1 MNSTP
6 RDAQAPSYRECLL
19 PSVARTPSVTQ
30 VTPAKKITFLKRGDP
45 RFSGVRLAVH
55 QRTFKSLGTLMD
67 ELSQRVPLSFG
78 VRSVTTPRG
87 LHGLSTLEQLED
99 GGCYLCSDRKPP
111 KTSSGPG
118 RPQERS
124 PSAQQSQDVEDQCE
138 GPGTSS
144 SRKNPKTPRRIML
157 VKNGD
162 PQFQQTVVLSHRDTR
177 SLSAFLSRA
186 TGLLH
191 FPVKQVYTPSG
202 EKVGSLKALLR
213 SPSVLVCAGHEP
225 FRPPEGAKRSGTGTL
240 SGQTSRNK
248 NGSWGP
254 KAKPSMTHSRS
265 RPGSRPQ
272 RSSLLSEGAGLGDP
286 LVSPHHTRVGPAPNR
301 HPQDMPAQLGPLV
314 ARDGV
319 EKKVHLNEDGSLSV
333 EMKVRFHLLG
343 NDMLLWPR
351 RAGRA
356 SGQGPVPREADPLHC
371 VWEGHPG
378 GSSEPGTQGL
388 GTREAGCTEAC
399 ERGQW
404 QPGSGYEIWTN
415 PLYTA
420 QREGTASWGRSRLAQ
435 HSPCRGPWSRG
446 VAGRTRS
453 SQDSGSPASSD
464 RAPGGSE
471 PKSCCSRSPEGSIGS
486 CALHLA
492 SGAAP
497 QRGSGW
503 EVGGTSQAA
512 EGPGP
517 EGAGPGSRGHRCL
530 EPRAQGVAGA
540 FSDASVSAGAQEES
554 SERGERHQGHASRT
568 RPVTS
573 PRKAT
578 PGAGP
583 CSSTANP
590 SSLRNEDPRAEGSEQ
605 DTGPPQPRGGPGR
618 RLPLASGHLSSGD
631 TAEGCSRASACTSAT
646 GRRREQESRASALS
660 SPSISGLGRGAQR
673 GRPRQHHSR
682 RHTHCPLDSP
692 VSRPML
698 GPPSTGRLCPAH
710 PAPRFSG
717 SSSNARN
724 PASRDPGPPSLASPN
739 SQDAQ
744 GVSSVPVTPVSS
756 SDCASNFYP
765 PFSPS
770 AETEFRSH
778 SLSTTSDPLSSPGGG
793 LGGKAGGG
801 PKASRP
807 LSLPVGQHEGGKPG
821 AHRGGCGSQM
831 GTSRAC
837 RAHGG
842 ETQALLAPQ
851 PQGSKGPLSEPCL
864 VCSGYCPT
872 PPRARPPVRKHPSC
886 SSNRDH
892 RDHGAHWVPGAA
904 EQAEEPLDVQ
914 SPGPPRSLSGGM
926 GTAVRAVRR
935 GSPSPGPRPG
945 RRFQAQVTG
954 GGEDLEEQEDTGRMT
969 PGALPRAS
977 PEAVV
982 RGWLSNIP
990 EEPVPLSYEMVGD
1003 SMEVAGDGPE
1013 GPTEDPV
1020 DTHPPEGLEEP
1031 FQARRPSL
1039 EGAASE
1045 KADPEGALPVTG
1057 DAGPQP
1063 EEGLPPSRAAE
1074 APEEAGA
1081 SEGAAGDCGGS
1092 QCVLPRSI
1100 SVSIQ
1105 IMKALM
1111 GSKQGRPSSLPEV
1124 SGPEGRRLGHSAR
1137 ALITC
1142 LARLHFFNEDRGSP
1156 TGKARFTDSS
1166 RYQELLST
1174 LQASWPGCG
1183 LRRGEPD
1190 SGPRGCSRS
1199 QALSGLGPH
1208 AVTEAFTPTSSSG
1221 VDVGSGSGG
1230 SGEGSGPCAVDC
1242 ALVSERGELPSE
1254 IPYQRPDSRTSE
1266 NPEEPG
1272 NHELIG
1278 SMASSSS
1285 QAWAGATRRDEAGGS
1300 FREQARG
1307 RDLDQVVENR
1317 MQGEAVQ
1324 LEKTQEEKERAEPHG
1339 EGVRGFPEEERT
1351 TGQDSTG
1358 AGSQDGAGAR
1368 EDESMQEEE
1377 AGEPAS
1383 AALHPAGRGERTL
1396 GGLTER
1402 DSNASGNQSSP
1413 NAEPGLETLPRTADS
1428 DHEQTQTKFT
1438 QGAAEQ
1444 GTSVAYRVSPDPDP
1458 LWVSRLLRKMEKAFL
1473 AHLASAMAEL
1483 RARWSLQNND
1493 LLDQMVAELQQDMS
1507 QRLQGSTAKELR
1519 KIQSRAG
1526 RKAPGPPRVALRW
1539 ETSLQTEQRRSRL
1552 QGLRNLS
1559 AFSEQTQAPGAPSLS
1574 LDYVP
1579 NLSGALGT
1587 QMGGEAGG
1595 EEFCPCETCVR
1606 KTVTPVS
1613 PKDMMGIA
1621 RAPIKKAFDLQ
1632 LILQKKKVGSAN
1644 GETAGTAPE
1653 KTGMEVLQRDPSG
1666 TGTAQGAD
1674 GGLELGLGR
1683 GPGAEEG
1690 DEDVGR
1696 GEGAG
1701 GGEEEEATQK
1711 RGGNTGP
1718 CGGYPLEAV
1727 GWEEQGEG
1735 DQGEIRGGGSGA
1747 EVSVQSE
1754 GWGGADRSPGEQN
1767 DTSEVQ
1773 DVEGEGQPES
1783 GRGNLGE
1790 KEGSSQAGPRQG
1802 QLGEASGHSSPD
1814 QDGGPTPPSASGG
1827 DTPGHRS
1834 GRKTGLSSSRTSS
1847 LGNCSQLSQKGSEEG
1862 SSNGDMSTFG
1872 DEPKGVPGSERNGTG
1887 VFPESSTS
1895 AREGPSSGSGTPEG
1909 GTDEGM
1915 TPEPRAVQGSDL
1927 GAETRVKSL
1936 SGTEIRFGNLA
1947 MDGTHGFGHDDLDF

>member
-1 MNSTP
+1 
-6 RDAQAPSYRECLL
+6 
-19 PSVARTPSVTQ
+19 
-30 VTPAKKITFLKRGDP
+30 
-45 RFSGVRLAVH
+45 
-55 QRTFKSLGTLMD
+55 
-67 ELSQRVPLSFG
+67 
-78 VRSVTTPRG
+78 
-87 LHGLSTLEQLED
+87 
-99 GGCYLCSDRKPP
+99 
-111 KTSSGPG
+111 
-118 RPQERS
+118 
-124 PSAQQSQDVEDQCE
+124 
-138 GPGTSS
+138 
-144 SRKNPKTPRRIML
+144 
-157 VKNGD
+157 
-162 PQFQQTVVLSHRDTR
+162 
-177 SLSAFLSRA
+177 
-186 TGLLH
+186 
-191 FPVKQVYTPSG
+191 
-202 EKVGSLKALLR
+202 
-213 SPSVLVCAGHEP
+213 
-225 FRPPEGAKRSGTGTL
+225 
-240 SGQTSRNK
+240 
-248 NGSWGP
+248 
-254 KAKPSMTHSRS
+254 MTHLRS

-272 RSSLLSEGAGLGDP
+272 RSSLLLEGAGLGDP
-286 LVSPHHTRVGPAPNR
+286 LESPHHTRVGPAPDR

-356 SGQGPVPREADPLHC
+356 SGPGPVPREADPLHC

-378 GSSEPGTQGL
+378 GSSEPGTEGL

-399 ERGQW
+399 EQSQW

-446 VAGRTRS
+446 VAIRKRS
-453 SQDSGSPASSD
+453 SQDSSSPASSD
-464 RAPGGSE
+464 RAAEGSE
-471 PKSCCSRSPEGSIGS
+471 PNSCCSRSPEGSMGS

-503 EVGGTSQAA
+503 EAGGTPQAA

-517 EGAGPGSRGHRCL
+517 EGARPGSRGHRCL
-530 EPRAQGVAGA
+530 EPRAQGAAGA
-540 FSDASVSAGAQEES
+540 FSDASASARAQEES

-573 PRKAT
+573 PRKAI

-605 DTGPPQPRGGPGR
+605 DTGPPQPRGGSGR
-618 RLPLASGHLSSGD
+618 RLPLASGRVGSGD
-631 TAEGCSRASACTSAT
+631 TAEGCSPASTCASAT
-646 GRRREQESRASALS
+646 GRRREQESRASAVS

-673 GRPRQHHSR
+673 GRPRKLYSQ

-710 PAPRFSG
+710 RAPRFSG
-717 SSSNARN
+717 SSSSVRN

-739 SQDAQ
+739 SQDTRE
-744 GVSSVPVTPVSS
+744 VSSVPVTPVSS
-756 SDCASNFYP
+756 SDCVSNFYP
-765 PFSPS
+765 PCSPS

-778 SLSTTSDPLSSPGGG
+778 SLSTTSDPLSSPRGG
-793 LGGKAGGG
+793 LGGKAAGG
-801 PKASRP
+801 PKASWP
-807 LSLPVGQHEGGKPG
+807 LSLSVGQHEGGKPG
-821 AHRGGCGSQM
+821 THRGGCGSQV
-831 GTSRAC
+831 GTPRAC
-837 RAHGG
+837 RAPGG

-851 PQGSKGPLSEPCL
+851 PQGSQGPLSEPCL

-886 SSNRDH
+886 SSNRNH

-904 EQAEEPLDVQ
+904 KQGEELLDVQ
-914 SPGPPRSLSGGM
+914 RPGPPRSQSEGRE
-926 GTAVRAVRR
+926 TAVRAVRR
-935 GSPSPGPRPG
+935 
-945 RRFQAQVTG
+945 FQEQVTG
-954 GGEDLEEQEDTGRMT
+954 GGEGLEEREDSGRVT
-969 PGALPRAS
+969 LGALPWAS

-990 EEPVPLSYEMVGD
+990 EEPVPLSYEMVDD
-1003 SMEVAGDGPE
+1003 SMEAAGAGPE
-1013 GPTEDPV
+1013 GPTEDPA
-1020 DTHPPEGLEEP
+1020 DTHSPEGLEEAI
-1031 FQARRPSL
+1031 QARRLSL

-1045 KADPEGALPVTG
+1045 KADPEGALPATG

-1063 EEGLPPSRAAE
+1063 GEGPPPSRAVE

-1081 SEGAAGDCGGS
+1081 GEGAAGDCGGG
-1092 QCVLPRSI
+1092 QCVLPRRV

-1124 SGPEGRRLGHSAR
+1124 SGPEGRRLGRSAR

-1156 TGKARFTDSS
+1156 TGKARCADSS

-1183 LRRGEPD
+1183 LGRGEPG
-1190 SGPRGCSRS
+1190 SGPRGCGRS

-1230 SGEGSGPCAVDC
+1230 SGEGSGPCAVDS

-1272 NHELIG
+1272 NHESIG

-1300 FREQARG
+1300 CGEQARG

-1317 MQGEAVQ
+1317 KQGEAVQ
-1324 LEKTQEEKERAEPHG
+1324 LEKTQEEKEIAEPHG
-1339 EGVRGFPEEERT
+1339 EGVHGFPEEERT
-1351 TGQDSTG
+1351 TEQDSTG

-1368 EDESMQEEE
+1368 ADESVREEE
-1377 AGEPAS
+1377 AGEPAFP
-1383 AALHPAGRGERTL
+1383 ALHPAGSRERTL

-1402 DSNASGNQSSP
+1402 DSNASGSQSSP
-1413 NAEPGLETLPRTADS
+1413 NAEPGLEVLPRTADS
-1428 DHEQTQTKFT
+1428 DHEQTQAKST

-1444 GTSVAYRVSPDPDP
+1444 GTSVAHRVSPDPDP

-1493 LLDQMVAELQQDMS
+1493 LLDLMVAELQQDVS
-1507 QRLQGSTAKELR
+1507 QRLQGSTAKELQ

-1526 RKAPGPPRVALRW
+1526 RKAPGPPRVVLRW

-1552 QGLRNLS
+1552 QGLHNLS
-1559 AFSEQTQAPGAPSLS
+1559 AFSEQTRALGTSSLS
-1574 LDYVP
+1574 LDDVP

-1587 QMGGEAGG
+1587 RLGGEAGG

-1621 RAPIKKAFDLQ
+1621 RAPVKKAFDLQ
-1632 LILQKKKVGSAN
+1632 LILQKKKVRCAN

-1666 TGTAQGAD
+1666 RGTAQGAD

-1683 GPGAEEG
+1683 GPGTQEG

-1701 GGEEEEATQK
+1701 GEEEEVTQK
-1711 RGGNTGP
+1711 RGVNTDP
-1718 CGGYPLEAV
+1718 CGGHSSEAV
-1727 GWEEQGEG
+1727 WWEEQGTG
-1735 DQGEIRGGGSGA
+1735 DQGVIRKGGSGA
-1747 EVSVQSE
+1747 ELSVQNE
-1754 GWGGADRSPGEQN
+1754 AWGGTDRSPGGQN
-1767 DTSEVQ
+1767 DTRGVQ

-1783 GRGNLGE
+1783 GRGDLGE
-1790 KEGSSQAGPRQG
+1790 KEGSPQAGPRQG
-1802 QLGEASGHSSPD
+1802 QSGEASGHSSPD
-1814 QDGGPTPPSASGG
+1814 QDGGPTPTSVSGG

-1872 DEPKGVPGSERNGTG
+1872 DEPKGVPGSKRNGTG
-1887 VFPESSTS
+1887 VSLESSTS
-1895 AREGPSSGSGTPEG
+1895 AWEGPSSGSGTPER
-1909 GTDEGM
+1909 GTDEGL

-1936 SGTEIRFGNLA
+1936 PGTEIRFGNLA
-1947 MDGTHGFGHDDLDF
+1947 MDRTHGFGHDDLDF

>member
-67 ELSQRVPLSFG
+67 ELSQRMPLSFG

-87 LHGLSTLEQLED
+87 LHGLSALEQLED

-111 KTSSGPG
+111 RTSTGPG

-124 PSAQQSQDVEDQCE
+124 SSAQQSQDVKDQCE
-138 GPGTSS
+138 GPGISS

-162 PQFQQTVVLSHRDTR
+162 PRFQQTVVLSHRDTR

-272 RSSLLSEGAGLGDP
+272 RSSLLSARAGLGDP
-286 LVSPHHTRVGPAPNR
+286 LVSPYHTRVGPAPDR

-356 SGQGPVPREADPLHC
+356 SGQGRVSREADPLHC

-378 GSSEPGTQGL
+378 GSSEPGTRGL
-388 GTREAGCTEAC
+388 GTQEAGCTEVC

-446 VAGRTRS
+446 VAGRKRS

-464 RAPGGSE
+464 RAPDGSE
-471 PKSCCSRSPEGSIGS
+471 PNSCCSRSPEGS
-486 CALHLA
+486 CTLRLA

-503 EVGGTSQAA
+503 EAGGTPQAA
-512 EGPGP
+512 EGLGP

-530 EPRAQGVAGA
+530 EPRAQGAASA
-540 FSDASVSAGAQEES
+540 FSDASASAGAQEES
-554 SERGERHQGHASRT
+554 SERGERHQGHTSRT

-578 PGAGP
+578 PGVGP

-605 DTGPPQPRGGPGR
+605 DTGPPQPRGGSGR
-618 RLPLASGHLSSGD
+618 RLPLASSPLGSGD
-631 TAEGCSRASACTSAT
+631 TAEGYSPASTCASAT
-646 GRRREQESRASALS
+646 GRRREQESRASAVS
-660 SPSISGLGRGAQR
+660 SPSISGVGRGAQR
-673 GRPRQHHSR
+673 GRPRQHHSQ
-682 RHTHCPLDSP
+682 RHTHCPLNSP

-710 PAPRFSG
+710 LAPRFSG
-717 SSSNARN
+717 SSSSARN

-739 SQDAQ
+739 SQDTREA
-744 GVSSVPVTPVSS
+744 SSVPATPVSS

-821 AHRGGCGSQM
+821 PPREGCGSQM
-831 GTSRAC
+831 GTPRAC
-837 RAHGG
+837 RAPGG
-842 ETQALLAPQ
+842 EMQALLAPQ
-851 PQGSKGPLSEPCL
+851 PQSSQEPLSEPCL

-872 PPRARPPVRKHPSC
+872 PPRARPPVRKHPLC

-892 RDHGAHWVPGAA
+892 RDHGAHWAPGAA
-904 EQAEEPLDVQ
+904 EQGEEPLDVQ
-914 SPGPPRSLSGGM
+914 RPGPPRSQSGGR

-945 RRFQAQVTG
+945 RKLQAQVTS
-954 GGEDLEEQEDTGRMT
+954 GGEGLEEREDSGRVT

-990 EEPVPLSYEMVGD
+990 EEPVPLSYEMVDD
-1003 SMEVAGDGPE
+1003 SMEAAGDGPE

-1020 DTHPPEGLEEP
+1020 DTHPPEGLGEP
-1031 FQARRPSL
+1031 IQARRPSL

-1045 KADPEGALPVTG
+1045 EADPEGALPVTG

-1063 EEGLPPSRAAE
+1063 GEGPPPSRAAE

-1081 SEGAAGDCGGS
+1081 GEGAAGDCGGG
-1092 QCVLPRSI
+1092 QCVLPSRV

-1124 SGPEGRRLGHSAR
+1124 SGPEGRRLGRSAR

-1156 TGKARFTDSS
+1156 TGKARCTDSS

-1183 LRRGEPD
+1183 LGRGEPD
-1190 SGPRGCSRS
+1190 SGPRGCGRS
-1199 QALSGLGPH
+1199 WALSGLGPH

-1254 IPYQRPDSRTSE
+1254 IPYQRPDSRTTE

-1272 NHELIG
+1272 NRESIG

-1285 QAWAGATRRDEAGGS
+1285 QVWAGATRRGEAGGS
-1300 FREQARG
+1300 CGEQARG
-1307 RDLDQVVENR
+1307 RDLDQVIENR

-1339 EGVRGFPEEERT
+1339 EGVCGFPEEERT

-1358 AGSQDGAGAR
+1358 AGSQDGAGAP
-1368 EDESMQEEE
+1368 EDESVQEEE
-1377 AGEPAS
+1377 AGGGEPDS
-1383 AALHPAGRGERTL
+1383 AALHPAGRRERTL

-1402 DSNASGNQSSP
+1402 DSNASGSQSSP

-1428 DHEQTQTKFT
+1428 DPEQTQAKST

-1444 GTSVAYRVSPDPDP
+1444 GTSVAHRVSPDPDP

-1493 LLDQMVAELQQDMS
+1493 LLDLMVAELQQDVS
-1507 QRLQGSTAKELR
+1507 QRLQGSTAKELG
-1519 KIQSRAG
+1519 KIQSRVG
-1526 RKAPGPPRVALRW
+1526 RKALGSPRVALRW

-1552 QGLRNLS
+1552 QGLHNLS
-1559 AFSEQTQAPGAPSLS
+1559 AFSEQTRAPGAPSLS
-1574 LDYVP
+1574 LDDVP

-1587 QMGGEAGG
+1587 RLGGEAGG

-1632 LILQKKKVGSAN
+1632 LILQKKKVGCAN
-1644 GETAGTAPE
+1644 GETTGMAPE

-1683 GPGAEEG
+1683 GLGAEEG
-1690 DEDVGR
+1690 HEDVGR

-1701 GGEEEEATQK
+1701 GEEEEEATQK
-1711 RGGNTGP
+1711 RGGNTDP
-1718 CGGYPLEAV
+1718 CGGHPSEAV
-1727 GWEEQGEG
+1727 GWEEQGVG
-1735 DQGEIRGGGSGA
+1735 DKGEIREGGSRA
-1747 EVSVQSE
+1747 ELSVQSE
-1754 GWGGADRSPGEQN
+1754 VWGGADRSPGGQN
-1767 DTSEVQ
+1767 DTREDQ
-1773 DVEGEGQPES
+1773 DVEGEGQPKS

-1790 KEGSSQAGPRQG
+1790 KEGSPQAGPRQG
-1802 QLGEASGHSSPD
+1802 QSGEASGHSSPD

-1827 DTPGHRS
+1827 DTPDHRS
-1834 GRKTGLSSSRTSS
+1834 GLKTGLFSSRASS

-1887 VFPESSTS
+1887 VSLESSTS
-1895 AREGPSSGSGTPEG
+1895 AREGPSSGSGTPER
-1909 GTDEGM
+1909 GTDENL

-1936 SGTEIRFGNLA
+1936 PGTEIRFGNLT
-1947 MDGTHGFGHDDLDF
+1947 MDRTHGFGHDDLDF

>member
-6 RDAQAPSYRECLL
+6 RDTQTPSYRECLL
-19 PSVARTPSVTQ
+19 PSVARTLSVTQ
-30 VTPAKKITFLKRGDP
+30 VTPAKKITFFKRGDP

-87 LHGLSTLEQLED
+87 LHDLSALEQLED
-99 GGCYLCSDRKPP
+99 GGRYLCSDRKPP

-118 RPQERS
+118 RPRGRS

-138 GPGTSS
+138 GPGISS

-162 PQFQQTVVLSHRDTR
+162 PRFQQTVVLSHRDTR

-186 TGLLH
+186 AGLLH

-225 FRPPEGAKRSGTGTL
+225 FRPLEGAKRSGTGTL
-240 SGQTSRNK
+240 AGQTSRNK
-248 NGSWGP
+248 NGSCGP

-265 RPGSRPQ
+265 RLGSRPQ
-272 RSSLLSEGAGLGDP
+272 RSSLLPERAGLGDP
-286 LVSPHHTRVGPAPNR
+286 LVSPHHTRVGPAPDR

-314 ARDGV
+314 AGDGV

-343 NDMLLWPR
+343 NNMLLWSR

-388 GTREAGCTEAC
+388 GPREAGYTEAF

-420 QREGTASWGRSRLAQ
+420 QREGTASWGRSRRAQ
-435 HSPCRGPWSRG
+435 HSPCRGPWSPG
-446 VAGRTRS
+446 VAGRKRS
-453 SQDSGSPASSD
+453 SKDSGSPASSD
-464 RAPGGSE
+464 RAPEVSE
-471 PKSCCSRSPEGSIGS
+471 PNSCCSRSPEGSMGS

-503 EVGGTSQAA
+503 GAGGTPQAA

-517 EGAGPGSRGHRCL
+517 EGAGPGSRDHSCL
-530 EPRAQGVAGA
+530 EPRTQGAAGA
-540 FSDASVSAGAQEES
+540 FSDASASAGAQEES
-554 SERGERHQGHASRT
+554 SERGERHQGHASKT

-605 DTGPPQPRGGPGR
+605 DIGPPQPKDGSGR
-618 RLPLASGHLSSGD
+618 RSSLASGRLGSGD
-631 TAEGCSRASACTSAT
+631 TAEGCSPASTCTSAT
-646 GRRREQESRASALS
+646 GRRRKQASRASAVS
-660 SPSISGLGRGAQR
+660 SPSISGLGRGAQG
-673 GRPRQHHSR
+673 GRPRQHHSQR
-682 RHTHCPLDSP
+682 RTHCRLDSP

-698 GPPSTGRLCPAH
+698 GPPSTGRLCPAC

-717 SSSNARN
+717 SSSSARN

-739 SQDAQ
+739 SLDAR
-744 GVSSVPVTPVSS
+744 GVISVPVSPMSS

-770 AETEFRSH
+770 AKTEFRSH

-793 LGGKAGGG
+793 LGGKAGGV

-821 AHRGGCGSQM
+821 AHQGGCGSQM
-831 GTSRAC
+831 GTSGAC
-837 RAHGG
+837 RAPGG

-851 PQGSKGPLSEPCL
+851 SQGSQGPLPEACL
-864 VCSGYCPT
+864 VCRGYSPT
-872 PPRARPPVRKHPSC
+872 PPRARPPVRKHASC
-886 SSNRDH
+886 SSNG
-892 RDHGAHWVPGAA
+892 DHGAPWGPGGA
-904 EQAEEPLDVQ
+904 EQGEEPLDMQ
-914 SPGPPRSLSGGM
+914 RPGPPGSQSGGT
-926 GTAVRAVRR
+926 GATVRAARR
-935 GSPSPGPRPG
+935 GGPSLGPRPG
-945 RRFQAQVTG
+945 RRFQAQVAG
-954 GGEDLEEQEDTGRMT
+954 GGEGLEEQEDSGRVT
-969 PGALPRAS
+969 PAALPRAS

-982 RGWLSNIP
+982 RGWLSNVP
-990 EEPVPLSYEMVGD
+990 EDPVPLSYEMGDD
-1003 SMEVAGDGPE
+1003 SMEAAGDGPE
-1013 GPTEDPV
+1013 GPTEGPV

-1031 FQARRPSL
+1031 IQARRPSL
-1039 EGAASE
+1039 EGAASK

-1057 DAGPQP
+1057 EAGPQP
-1063 EEGLPPSRAAE
+1063 GEGLPPSRAAE

-1081 SEGAAGDCGGS
+1081 GEGVTGDRGGG
-1092 QCVLPRSI
+1092 QCVLPHRV

-1124 SGPEGRRLGHSAR
+1124 SGPEGRRLSHSAR

-1142 LARLHFFNEDRGSP
+1142 LARLHFFNEDHGSP
-1156 TGKARFTDSS
+1156 AGKARFTDSS

-1183 LRRGEPD
+1183 LGRGEPD
-1190 SGPRGCSRS
+1190 SGSRGCGRS
-1199 QALSGLGPH
+1199 QALSSLGPH
-1208 AVTEAFTPTSSSG
+1208 AVTEDFTPTSSSG

-1230 SGEGSGPCAVDC
+1230 SGEGSGSCAVGC

-1254 IPYQRPDSRTSE
+1254 VPYQRPDSRTSE

-1272 NHELIG
+1272 NHESVG
-1278 SMASSSS
+1278 SVASSSP

-1300 FREQARG
+1300 SGEQAQG
-1307 RDLDQVVENR
+1307 RDLDQIVENR
-1317 MQGEAVQ
+1317 MQGEEVQ
-1324 LEKTQEEKERAEPHG
+1324 LEKTQEGKERAELHR

-1351 TGQDSTG
+1351 TGQDLQG
-1358 AGSQDGAGAR
+1358 AGSRGGAGAR
-1368 EDESMQEEE
+1368 EDESVQGEE
-1377 AGEPAS
+1377 AGGEPAS

-1396 GGLTER
+1396 GSLTER
-1402 DSNASGNQSSP
+1402 HSNASGSQSSP
-1413 NAEPGLETLPRTADS
+1413 SAEPGLETLPRAADS
-1428 DHEQTQTKFT
+1428 DHEQTQAKFT
-1438 QGAAEQ
+1438 QGAAE
-1444 GTSVAYRVSPDPDP
+1444 GTSVAHRVSPDPDP

-1473 AHLASAMAEL
+1473 AHLASATAEL
-1483 RARWSLQNND
+1483 RARWSLQNNN
-1493 LLDQMVAELQQDMS
+1493 LLDQMEAELQQDMS
-1507 QRLQGSTAKELR
+1507 QRLQSSTTKELR

-1559 AFSEQTQAPGAPSLS
+1559 AFSEQTRALGAPSLS
-1574 LDYVP
+1574 LDDVP

-1587 QMGGEAGG
+1587 GLGGEAGG
-1595 EEFCPCETCVR
+1595 EEFCPCQACV
-1606 KTVTPVS
+1606 KKKVTPVS
-1613 PKDMMGIA
+1613 PKDTMGIA
-1621 RAPIKKAFDLQ
+1621 RAPIKEAFDLQ
-1632 LILQKKKVGSAN
+1632 LILQKKTGSAN

-1653 KTGMEVLQRDPSG
+1653 KTRMEPLQRDPSG
-1666 TGTAQGAD
+1666 TGTVQGAD
-1674 GGLELGLGR
+1674 GGLELGLGQ

-1696 GEGAG
+1696 VRLMAALHPGDMEGEAFEGALAPASKA
-1701 GGEEEEATQK
+1701 ATFVVASHKLQRLHRK
-1711 RGGNTGP
+1711 VWLPPGP
-1718 CGGYPLEAV
+1718 LLRRRWA
-1727 GWEEQGEG
+1727 Q
-1735 DQGEIRGGGSGA
+1735 
-1747 EVSVQSE
+1747 VSC
-1754 GWGGADRSPGEQN
+1754 WL
-1767 DTSEVQ
+1767 
-1773 DVEGEGQPES
+1773 
-1783 GRGNLGE
+1783 GRLHN
-1790 KEGSSQAGPRQG
+1790 
-1802 QLGEASGHSSPD
+1802 QL
-1814 QDGGPTPPSASGG
+1814 
-1827 DTPGHRS
+1827 
-1834 GRKTGLSSSRTSS
+1834 
-1847 LGNCSQLSQKGSEEG
+1847 
-1862 SSNGDMSTFG
+1862 
-1872 DEPKGVPGSERNGTG
+1872 
-1887 VFPESSTS
+1887 
-1895 AREGPSSGSGTPEG
+1895 
-1909 GTDEGM
+1909 
-1915 TPEPRAVQGSDL
+1915 
-1927 GAETRVKSL
+1927 
-1936 SGTEIRFGNLA
+1936 
-1947 MDGTHGFGHDDLDF
+1947 